1 MVGLLS
7 GMLLNP
13 DLIVST
19 ALSVDGIDVA
29 ITLYIYIG
37 VAFITCLFPLAGI
50 LADIKYGR
58 YKTIIASICIVL
70 LSFLLLITSCL

>member
-37 VAFITCLFPLAGI
+37 VAFITCLFPLAGT
-50 LADIKYGR
+50 YW
-58 YKTIIASICIVL
+58 
-70 LSFLLLITSCL
+70 LI